1 MKNKTDDKVVNEAR
15 TKAIEKAYIP
25 RDITNSY
32 KVSIK
37 SGKAVLSKK
46 K

>member
-1 MKNKTDDKVVNEAR
+1 MEEKKVDRVVNEAR

-25 RDITNSY
+25 RDIKESY
-32 KVSIK
+32 NVSVK
-37 SGKAVLSKK
+37 SGKVVLSKK